1 MHYLSLVW
9 RRRSLSVLLALVLP
23 VFAIFIISAGDSAA
37 DDAVII
43 IPLATGNA
51 HTCALL
57 DRGAVRCW
65 GAGSFGRLGYGNT
78 DDIGDDE
85 IPASA
90 GYVDVGGTVTQIAAG
105 SAYTCALLDTGAV
118 RCWGPGDFGLLGYG
132 NTDDI
137 GDDETPASAGD
148 VKVGGTV
155 TQIAAGG
162 AHTCALL
169 DTGAVRCWGAGVSGR
184 LGYGNTDDIGDDEPP
199 AEAGDVDVGGT
210 VTQIAAV
217 NNHTCA
223 LLDTGAVRCWG
234 LGGLGKLGYG
244 NTDNIGDD
252 ETPASAGDVDVGGIV
267 GPLVCNGLVATIVG
281 TDSQDVLMGTLE
293 KDVIMGLAGSDIIIG
308 LDGDDTICAGSG
320 DDIVDGGDGD
330 DWIDG
335 DRGDDRINGGDGD
348 DWIDGDRG
356 DDLING
362 GAGKDT
368 LLGSRNRDFILGGLD
383 DDWIEGNE
391 GNDEIAGGGG
401 VDLIFGDDGNDRLL
415 GDDGDDMLFGGRG
428 DDTLDCGDGS
438 DIGDGGRDTDTNP
451 SGDCELTS
459 DIP

>member
-90 GYVDVGGTVTQIAAG
+90 GDVDVGGTVTQIAAG
-105 SAYTCALLDTGAV
+105 SAHTCALLDRGAV
-118 RCWGPGDFGLLGYG
+118 RCWGAGSFGRLGYG

-148 VKVGGTV
+148 VDVGGTV

-169 DTGAVRCWGAGVSGR
+169 DTGAVRCWGLGGLGK
-184 LGYGNTDDIGDDEPP
+184 LGYGNTDDIGDDE
-199 AEAGDVDVGGT
+199 T
-210 VTQIAAV
+210 
-217 NNHTCA
+217 
-223 LLDTGAVRCWG
+223 L
-234 LGGLGKLGYG
+234 
-244 NTDNIGDD
+244 
-252 ETPASAGDVDVGGIV
+252 ASAGDVDVGGIV

-335 DRGDDRINGGDGD
+335 DRGDDRINGGA
-348 DWIDGDRG
+348 R
-356 DDLING
+356 
-362 GAGKDT
+362 KDT